1 MPNDAVAPV
10 KTPPAAVDLR
20 GTATF
25 NFQKTY
31 DASEGSELRTAISAA
46 LCDGDG
52 GYCSED
58 SSDGGRCAPRRPCS
72 FAIPSAP
79 AATIALPLL
88 RRYRL
93 TLVRF
98 VVRAEHKDS
107 GKWVEVGEAQ
117 VCLGAMFEQCEMAE
131 DLEDP
136 EMDPRNGCPQWLKV
150 QGEGDGLKEWG
161 QGMFTSE
168 PSGALLG
175 VVNAMPVLEAIRKAL
190 QEGDADSESDA
201 PSSQPSQSV
210 SLPSCFLESSFRS
223 KAEYEASLLLP
234 DAERA
239 AAEAAAR
246 RGLMPSAPP
255 LRLPPDGGGD
265 GGGGDDGGRGEG
277 GDEGG
282 GGEGDGGD
290 GRGGD
295 RGGRVEGGED
305 DGSGEGG
312 DGGPDTICGELKP
325 KDKVYFIGKNL
336 TLPNGNKLRH
346 GQQGE
351 VVRQGAFPGDVEV
364 LFPGNRDNVEVLLGL
379 VRASHAVPPPA
390 LPPATDTTTPPSVV
404 LSN

>member
-1 MPNDAVAPV
+1 MSCARPSALLYAMATAGTAV
-10 KTPPAAVDLR
+10 KTAATEA
-20 GTATF
+20 GA
-25 NFQKTY
+25 
-31 DASEGSELRTAISAA
+31 
-46 LCDGDG
+46 
-52 GYCSED
+52 
-58 SSDGGRCAPRRPCS
+58 RRVAR
-72 FAIPSAP
+72 AIPSAP

-117 VCLGAMFEQCEMAE
+117 VCLGAMFGQCEMAE
-131 DLEDP
+131 ELEDP

-168 PSGALLG
+168 PSGELLG

-255 LRLPPDGGGD
+255 LRLLPDGGGD
-265 GGGGDDGGRGEG
+265 GGAKAVGRRWRRRWGGDDGDRGEG

-305 DGSGEGG
+305 DGGCEGG

-325 KDKVYFIGKNL
+325 GDKVYFIGNIE
-336 TLPNGNKLRH
+336 TLPNGNNPNQLRH

-351 VVRQGAFPGDVEV
+351 VVGQGAFAGDVLVLFAGNRDVLEV
-364 LFPGNRDNVEVLLGL
+364 LFGL

>member
-1 MPNDAVAPV
+1 M
-10 KTPPAAVDLR
+10 L
-20 GTATF
+20 F
-25 NFQKTY
+25 
-31 DASEGSELRTAISAA
+31 
-46 LCDGDG
+46 CD
-52 GYCSED
+52 
-58 SSDGGRCAPRRPCS
+58 PL
-72 FAIPSAP
+72 AP

-117 VCLGAMFEQCEMAE
+117 VCLGAMFGQCEMAE
-131 DLEDP
+131 ELEDP

-255 LRLPPDGGGD
+255 LRLLPDGGGD

-282 GGEGDGGD
+282 G
-290 GRGGD
+290 
-295 RGGRVEGGED
+295 
-305 DGSGEGG
+305 GEGG

>member
-1 MPNDAVAPV
+1 MRAASPV
-10 KTPPAAVDLR
+10 L
-20 GTATF
+20 F
-25 NFQKTY
+25 
-31 DASEGSELRTAISAA
+31 
-46 LCDGDG
+46 CD
-52 GYCSED
+52 
-58 SSDGGRCAPRRPCS
+58 PL
-72 FAIPSAP
+72 AP

-117 VCLGAMFEQCEMAE
+117 VCLGAMFGQCEMAE
-131 DLEDP
+131 ELEDP

-201 PSSQPSQSV
+201 GAGSDAGSPRSAAPQFAPESEEAIWAARYNPSSQPSQSV

-239 AAEAAAR
+239 AAEAAAG

-255 LRLPPDGGGD
+255 LRLLPDGGGD

-282 GGEGDGGD
+282 GGEGGGD
-290 GRGGD
+290 GGRGGD
-295 RGGRVEGGED
+295 GGGCVEGGED
-305 DGSGEGG
+305 DGGGEGG